1 MFCKDD
7 MIIEEKQQTQHAQ
20 QIQLIKKCAENGT
33 WVLISTLKFPSY
45 WQQLCQK
52 LRRMGEKGKILNTFR
67 IFFDLQGYSV

>member
-20 QIQLIKKCAENGT
+20 QIKLIKKCAENGT

-45 WQQLCQK
+45 W
-52 LRRMGEKGKILNTFR
+52 
-67 IFFDLQGYSV
+67 